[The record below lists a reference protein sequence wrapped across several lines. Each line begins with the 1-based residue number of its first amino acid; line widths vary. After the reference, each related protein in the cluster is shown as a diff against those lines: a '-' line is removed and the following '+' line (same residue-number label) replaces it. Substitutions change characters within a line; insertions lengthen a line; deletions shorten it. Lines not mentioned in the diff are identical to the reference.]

1 MKYFDLQSRQLAP
14 EAAAPAQRVAPHT
27 SVILKRLHDELP
39 EGHTTLE
46 WLLGHLPRRSF
57 GIIMLQLAVL
67 AIAPGVAIVAGVLLV
82 ILACQVLAGRAAPF
96 IPRFIANR
104 KLPTR
109 YLAPVLAGAAAVLQ
123 RVERVIHP
131 RWGGMLVPMRHVAAV
146 AVILLCTLMVLAP
159 IPFVSIVPALT
170 VALIALAYLEEDG
183 LLLAAALVAAPV
195 VLAMGYFAV
204 WGVIDEAR
212 WLGQH

>member
-1 MKYFDLQSRQLAP
+1 M
-14 EAAAPAQRVAPHT
+14 
-27 SVILKRLHDELP
+27 
-39 EGHTTLE
+39 
-46 WLLGHLPRRSF
+46 RR
-57 GIIMLQLAVL
+57 
-67 AIAPGVAIVAGVLLV
+67 
-82 ILACQVLAGRAAPF
+82 
-96 IPRFIANR
+96 
-104 KLPTR
+104 
-109 YLAPVLAGAAAVLQ
+109 
-123 RVERVIHP
+123 
-131 RWGGMLVPMRHVAAV
+131 VAAV